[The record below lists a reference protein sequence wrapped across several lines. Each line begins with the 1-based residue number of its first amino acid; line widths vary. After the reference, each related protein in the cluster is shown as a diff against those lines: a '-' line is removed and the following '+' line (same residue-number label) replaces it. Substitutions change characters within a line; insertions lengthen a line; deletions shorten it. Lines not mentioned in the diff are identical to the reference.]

1 MPAFGH
7 IKPTVR
13 YNCSSNG
20 SASDVGDANTISS
33 IRRYGD
39 SRLVLDTLYILF
51 DGDWIVVPIG
61 SVGTLL
67 RITDDAVAL

>member
-1 MPAFGH
+1 MLILFRVLEDMA
-7 IKPTVR
+7 TL
-13 YNCSSNG
+13 
-20 SASDVGDANTISS
+20 
-33 IRRYGD
+33 
-39 SRLVLDTLYILF
+39 RLVLDTLYILF